1 MDKLKSK
8 KIVLSIIEFISYHI
22 FPFIFIFI
30 HDLNNYSL
38 HGFLI
43 IMVAMVAL
51 YKEYI
56 LTLNP
61 NKYFHILYSGIYLL
75 LAVLSWRSLNL
86 FVVLLIFVQLV
97 LLYTVRYLP
106 DNYQNLV
113 SLIKDF
119 VVPSFMSIALAFTY
133 MHFISVNFVVPLL
146 LVNLATVL
154 INYFEGNKFDYIQL
168 GAISALSIILF
179 LLNYISLWTTLI
191 IIIFVVSMSLLKK
204 YRNFSLP
211 NLFYRVIGNLI
222 LIIWLDVQYNTH

>member
-8 KIVLSIIEFISYHI
+8 KILSAFIEFISYHI
-22 FPFIFIFI
+22 FPFIFIFV

-61 NKYFHILYSGIYLL
+61 NKYFHILYSVIYIL
-75 LAVLSWRSLNL
+75 LAVLSLHSLNL
-86 FVVLLIFVQLV
+86 FVIVLVFAQLAF
-97 LLYTVRYLP
+97 LYMTRYLP

-113 SLIKDF
+113 SLVEDF

-154 INYFEGNKFDYIQL
+154 INYFEGTKADYIEL
-168 GAISALSIILF
+168 AVISGLCVILF
-179 LLNYISLWTTLI
+179 LLNYVSLWTALAI
-191 IIIFVVSMSLLKK
+191 IVFIVAMSLLKK
-204 YRNFSLP
+204 YKNFNQS

-222 LIIWLDVQYNTH
+222 LVV

>member
-8 KIVLSIIEFISYHI
+8 KLLLSLIEFISYHI

-61 NKYFHILYSGIYLL
+61 NKYFHLLYSGIYIL
-75 LAVLSWRSLNL
+75 LAILSLRSLNL
-86 FVVLLIFVQLV
+86 FVIILIFAQLAF
-97 LLYTVRYLP
+97 LYMVRYLP
-106 DNYQNLV
+106 ENSQIV
-113 SLIKDF
+113 SLVEDF

-146 LVNLATVL
+146 LVNIATVL
-154 INYFEGNKFDYIQL
+154 INYFEGTKNDYVEMA
-168 GAISALSIILF
+168 AIAALSIILF
-179 LLNYISLWTTLI
+179 LLNYISIWTALV
-191 IIIFVVSMSLLKK
+191 IIIFVISMSLLKQ
-204 YRNFSLP
+204 YRHFSQP
-211 NLFYRVIGNLI
+211 TLFYRIIGNLI
-222 LIIWLDVQYNTH
+222 LII

>member
-8 KIVLSIIEFISYHI
+8 KILSAFIEFISYHI
-22 FPFIFIFI
+22 FPFIFIFV
-30 HDLNNYSL
+30 HNLNNYSL

-61 NKYFHILYSGIYLL
+61 NKYFHILYSVIYIL
-75 LAVLSWRSLNL
+75 LAVLSLHSLNL
-86 FVVLLIFVQLV
+86 FVIVLVFAQLAF
-97 LLYTVRYLP
+97 LYMTRYLP

-113 SLIKDF
+113 SLVEDF

-154 INYFEGNKFDYIQL
+154 INYFEGTKTDYIEL
-168 GAISALSIILF
+168 AVISALCIILF
-179 LLNYISLWTTLI
+179 LLSYISLWTALAI
-191 IIIFVVSMSLLKK
+191 IVFVVAMSLLKK
-204 YRNFSLP
+204 YKNFNQS

-222 LIIWLDVQYNTH
+222 LVI

>member
-8 KIVLSIIEFISYHI
+8 RLLLTLIEFISYHI
-22 FPFIFIFI
+22 FPFIFIFV

-51 YKEYI
+51 YKEFI

-61 NKYFHILYSGIYLL
+61 NKYFHILYSIIYIL
-75 LAVLSWRSLNL
+75 LAILSFNSLN
-86 FVVLLIFVQLV
+86 IFVICLVFAQLAF
-97 LLYTVRYLP
+97 LYMTRYLP
-106 DNYQNLV
+106 DNYQNLI
-113 SLIKDF
+113 SLVKDF

-133 MHFISVNFVVPLL
+133 MHFISINFVVPLL

-154 INYFEGNKFDYIQL
+154 INYFEGTQFDYIEL
-168 GAISALSIILF
+168 VVISGLSIILF
-179 LLNYISLWTTLI
+179 FLNYIGLWTSLA
-191 IIIFVVSMSLLKK
+191 IIIFVVVMSLLKQYK
-204 YRNFSLP
+204 NFNQS

-222 LIIWLDVQYNTH
+222 LAI

>member
-8 KIVLSIIEFISYHI
+8 KLLAALVEFISYHI
-22 FPFIFIFI
+22 FPFIFIFV

-51 YKEYI
+51 YKEFI

-61 NKYFHILYSGIYLL
+61 NRYFHILYSVIYLILML
-75 LAVLSWRSLNL
+75 LSLHSLNL
-86 FVVLLIFVQLV
+86 FVMILVFAQLAF
-97 LLYTVRYLP
+97 LYMIRYLP
-106 DNYQNLV
+106 DNYQNIASLV
-113 SLIKDF
+113 ENF

-133 MHFISVNFVVPLL
+133 MHFISVTFVVPLL

-154 INYFEGNKFDYIQL
+154 INYFEGSKLDYIEL
-168 GAISALSIILF
+168 IAISVLSVLLF
-179 LLNYISLWTTLI
+179 LLNYISMWTALVI
-191 IIIFVVSMSLLKK
+191 VVFVVTMSLLKK
-204 YRNFSLP
+204 YRNFSQP

-222 LIIWLDVQYNTH
+222 LII

>member
-222 LIIWLDVQYNTH
+222 LII

>member
-8 KIVLSIIEFISYHI
+8 KLLAALVEFISYHI
-22 FPFIFIFI
+22 FPFIFIFV

-51 YKEYI
+51 YKEFI

-61 NKYFHILYSGIYLL
+61 NRYFHILYSVIYLILML
-75 LAVLSWRSLNL
+75 LSLHSLNL
-86 FVVLLIFVQLV
+86 FVMILVFAQLAF
-97 LLYTVRYLP
+97 LYMIRYLP
-106 DNYQNLV
+106 DNYKNIASLV
-113 SLIKDF
+113 ENF

-133 MHFISVNFVVPLL
+133 MHFISVTFVVPLL

-154 INYFEGNKFDYIQL
+154 INYFEGSKLDYIEL
-168 GAISALSIILF
+168 IAISVLSVLLF
-179 LLNYISLWTTLI
+179 LLNYISMWTALVI
-191 IIIFVVSMSLLKK
+191 VVFVVTMSLLKK
-204 YRNFSLP
+204 YRNFSQP

-222 LIIWLDVQYNTH
+222 LII

>member
-8 KIVLSIIEFISYHI
+8 KILSAFIEFISYHI
-22 FPFIFIFI
+22 FPFIFIFV
-30 HDLNNYSL
+30 HNLNNYSL

-61 NKYFHILYSGIYLL
+61 NKYFHILYSVIYIL
-75 LAVLSWRSLNL
+75 LAALSLHSLNL
-86 FVVLLIFVQLV
+86 FVIVLVFAQLAF
-97 LLYTVRYLP
+97 LYMTRYLP

-113 SLIKDF
+113 SLVEDF

-154 INYFEGNKFDYIQL
+154 INYFEGTKTDYIEL
-168 GAISALSIILF
+168 AVISVLCVILF
-179 LLNYISLWTTLI
+179 LLNYISLWTALAI
-191 IIIFVVSMSLLKK
+191 IVFVVAMSLLKK
-204 YRNFSLP
+204 YKNFNQS

-222 LIIWLDVQYNTH
+222 LIV

>member
-133 MHFISVNFVVPLL
+133 MHFISVNFIVPLL

-222 LIIWLDVQYNTH
+222 LII

>member
-8 KIVLSIIEFISYHI
+8 KILSAFIEFISYHI
-22 FPFIFIFI
+22 FPFIFIFV

-61 NKYFHILYSGIYLL
+61 NKYFHILYSVIYIL
-75 LAVLSWRSLNL
+75 LAALSLHSLNL
-86 FVVLLIFVQLV
+86 FVIVLVFAQLAF
-97 LLYTVRYLP
+97 LYMTRYLP
-106 DNYQNLV
+106 DKYQNLV
-113 SLIKDF
+113 SLVEDF

-154 INYFEGNKFDYIQL
+154 INYFEGTKADYIEL
-168 GAISALSIILF
+168 AVISGLCVILF
-179 LLNYISLWTTLI
+179 LLNYISLWTALAI
-191 IIIFVVSMSLLKK
+191 IVFIVAMSLLKK
-204 YRNFSLP
+204 YKNFNQS

-222 LIIWLDVQYNTH
+222 LVV

>member
-8 KIVLSIIEFISYHI
+8 KLLSAFIEFISYHI
-22 FPFIFIFI
+22 FPFIFIFV
-30 HDLNNYSL
+30 HNLNNYSL

-51 YKEYI
+51 YKEFI

-61 NKYFHILYSGIYLL
+61 NKYFHILYSAIYIL
-75 LAVLSWRSLNL
+75 LAVLSLRSLNL
-86 FVVLLIFVQLV
+86 SVIILVFAQLAF
-97 LLYTVRYLP
+97 LYMTRYLP

-113 SLIKDF
+113 SLVEDF

-154 INYFEGNKFDYIQL
+154 INYFEGTSFDYIEL
-168 GAISALSIILF
+168 VVISVLCVILF
-179 LLNYISLWTTLI
+179 LLNYISLWTALAI
-191 IIIFVVSMSLLKK
+191 IVFIVTMSLLKK
-204 YRNFSLP
+204 YKNFNQS

-222 LIIWLDVQYNTH
+222 LVI

>member
-8 KIVLSIIEFISYHI
+8 RLLAALIEFISYHI
-22 FPFIFIFI
+22 FPFIFIFV
-30 HDLNNYSL
+30 HDLNNYSI

-51 YKEYI
+51 YKEFI

-75 LAVLSWRSLNL
+75 LALLSIHSLNL
-86 FVVLLIFVQLV
+86 FVTILVFAQLIF
-97 LLYTVRYLP
+97 LYMIKYLP
-106 DNYQNLV
+106 ESYQNLA
-113 SLIKDF
+113 SLVEDF

-146 LVNLATVL
+146 LVNLATVM
-154 INYFEGNKFDYIQL
+154 INYFEGTRFDYIQL
-168 GAISALSIILF
+168 TAISALSLILF
-179 LLNYISLWTTLI
+179 LLNYISLWTALAI
-191 IIIFVVSMSLLKK
+191 IVFIVTMSLLKK
-204 YRNFSLP
+204 YRNFSQS

-222 LIIWLDVQYNTH
+222 LVI